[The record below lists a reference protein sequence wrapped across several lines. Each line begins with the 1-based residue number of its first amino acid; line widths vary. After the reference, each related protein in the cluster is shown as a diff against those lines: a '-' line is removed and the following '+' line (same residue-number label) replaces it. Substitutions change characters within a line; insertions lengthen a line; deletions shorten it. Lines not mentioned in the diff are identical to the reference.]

1 MGKYRNNAFQ
11 SNHFRKHWC
20 AGSTLRPGFVRTWFK
35 QPARKEQRHAHRVK
49 RAREIAPRP
58 TQSLRPAVRCPTKKY
73 NMRVRLGRG
82 FSLEELKAAGLHRR
96 FAATIGISVDH
107 RRRNRSVETLQA
119 NVQRLKEYKS
129 RLLLFPRTKKPAKM
143 DSKPEQLKLATQVKG
158 TLLPLHT
165 QFKPEK
171 RRAPTAD
178 EKRFEAYEAIQH
190 ARYVQRSFGK
200 KKAKTEDGAKET
212 AE

>member
-20 AGSTLRPGFVRTWFK
+20 AGATLRPGFVRTWFK
-35 QPARKEQRHAHRVK
+35 QPARKIRRREHRIK
-49 RAREIAPRP
+49 RARDIAPRP
-58 TQSLRPAVRCPTKKY
+58 TEALRPAVRCPTQKY
-73 NMRVRLGRG
+73 NMRVRHGRG

-96 FAATIGISVDH
+96 FARTIGIAVDH
-107 RRRNRSVETLQA
+107 RRRNRSMETLQA

-129 RLLLFPRTKKPAKM
+129 RLLLFPRTKKPGKM

-158 TLLPLHT
+158 TLIPLRS

-171 RRAPTAD
+171 RRVPTAD
-178 EKRFEAYEAIQH
+178 EKRFSAYEALQH
-190 ARYVQRSFGK
+190 ARYAARSFGK
-200 KKAKTEDGAKET
+200 KKKTEGAGGKDDE
-212 AE
+212 